1 MFLYQFLFLCL
12 RSCLF
17 SKRNLIAQAS
27 GPSLTGQAHCHTLRN
42 PWNEKLQTAK
52 PAGIKR
58 NGGPWTRETYWR
70 RALRGGSFFSSLF
83 SLQDLVYWSAPR
95 VRTVCVCSH
104 TDFTDG
110 PNHHQGASSSR
121 HSTPGFLKPRQPGLD
136 SSPPAATKTQ
146 EPWFPDCLDFP
157 KYFGSRPNCHS
168 STGLRIEPGISYPLP
183 VFKINLSSKD
193 KYVFL

>member
-1 MFLYQFLFLCL
+1 M
-12 RSCLF
+12 
-17 SKRNLIAQAS
+17 
-27 GPSLTGQAHCHTLRN
+27 
-42 PWNEKLQTAK
+42 
-52 PAGIKR
+52 
-58 NGGPWTRETYWR
+58 
-70 RALRGGSFFSSLF
+70 
-83 SLQDLVYWSAPR
+83 
-95 VRTVCVCSH
+95 CSH
-104 TDFTDG
+104 TAFTDG

-193 KYVFL
+193 KYSSFRSLGPNWLHFSLLKQGSRRLAMKHHISQYFPRFWWHLATF